1 MTTPSAIQTA
11 GLPSPI
17 ASLAAGYMPSYI
29 FARLRNSGILHHST
43 TIATGMIKSAVQ
55 SFRQYVWKER
65 CLRQTNKEQQLGIT
79 KSMKRTYTDNSRRS
93 QYLQTNTTTTA
104 YHAAKEKWK
113 MATERGLTMMTQV
126 IRLGSHGI
134 DNGWAHYS
142 NISHSLAK
150 FL

>member
-65 CLRQTNKEQQLGIT
+65 CLRQTNKEQQLDIT
-79 KSMKRTYTDNSRRS
+79 KSMNTGNFRRS
-93 QYLQTNTTTTA
+93 QSLQTNTTTTT

-113 MATERGLTMMTQV
+113 MTTERGLTMMMQV

-142 NISHSLAK
+142 NISHSLTK